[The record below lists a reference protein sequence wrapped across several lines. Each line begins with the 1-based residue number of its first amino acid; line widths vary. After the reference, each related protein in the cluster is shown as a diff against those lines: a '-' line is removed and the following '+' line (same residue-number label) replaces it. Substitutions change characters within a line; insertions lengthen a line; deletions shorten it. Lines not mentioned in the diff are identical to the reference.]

1 MLPCAPSLSPAEP
14 DWAAFAAID
23 WASRKHAWSLVPVNG
38 GPPESGTL
46 DNTPEAVELWAMA
59 LHRRFAAR
67 PIAISIEQKRGAVI
81 YLLAK
86 YAHFVLYPVPPS
98 MAASYRQAFF
108 PSGAKNDPGD
118 AGLLLEIL
126 LHHRQRLRP
135 RHLDTPPTRLLQFL
149 VEQRRQLVQQKVQQV
164 QRLTDCLQQYFPQLR
179 LWFDSLD
186 SPLVAALLDRWPVL
200 PQLQRAHPGTLHR
213 FFVEHNCRRE
223 ELIQQ
228 RIQAIYA
235 AVAAIDDAVV
245 IEACTCKTQTLLHL
259 IRCLQQEIAAL
270 EKRIRTLTE
279 EHPDAPIFASFPGAG
294 PATVPRL
301 IAAFGT
307 CRDAYANAGD
317 LQRVSGVAPVGI
329 ISGNAKST
337 RMRRACP
344 KFLRQTFHEF
354 AAQSIPYSAW
364 AKAYYQHHVQQNK
377 SKHHAAVRSLANK
390 WIRILYRCWKDHR
403 LYDESIFLESQRRRG
418 ALLGA
423 DLAPLAG
430 VQWQSEAGFQK
441 VQKKQS

>member
-1 MLPCAPSLSPAEP
+1 MLPCASSLSPAEP

-23 WASRKHAWSLVPVNG
+23 WASRKHAWSLAPVNG
-38 GPPESGTL
+38 GPPESGIL

-59 LHRRFAAR
+59 LHHRFAAR

-135 RHLDTPPTRLLQFL
+135 RHLESPTTRLLQFL
-149 VEQRRQLVQQKVQQV
+149 VEQRRQFVQQRVQQV

-186 SPLVAALLDRWPVL
+186 SPLVGALLDRWPEL

-223 ELIQQ
+223 ELIQE

-245 IEACTCKTQTLLHL
+245 IEACTRKTSTLLHL
-259 IRCLQQEIAAL
+259 IRSLQQEIAEL

-307 CRDAYANAGD
+307 CRDAYVNASD
-317 LQRVSGVAPVGI
+317 LQRVSGIAPVAI
-329 ISGNAKST
+329 SSGNAKST

-418 ALLGA
+418 SLLGA
-423 DLAPLAG
+423 DLASLAG

-441 VQKKQS
+441 IQKKPS